1 MCVMPGPRSV
11 PHEGSVSIMASVS
24 PISQVDDLTEGK
36 GAEYVDASAVTLET
50 YWKILGE
57 IEAGNYDEDQVKQEK
72 YAAALKTVLS
82 KQSNRQLSGAY
93 TGALSTPD
101 GLNAWDVYADKLAKV
116 TSKELGNVL
125 SGCIDHS
132 ISYLRGPKDTIAPL
146 LDEKGIPYE
155 VIDWEQRGRDL
166 HKAQDAKDFE
176 KAEEKRLKAEAKK
189 EAEEAKEAAEEG
201 ESDEDAEESGE
212 DEAAD
217 EAAEEG
223 GDEASGDAE
232 G

>member
-1 MCVMPGPRSV
+1 VYSPAGFVMHRPGEAWAVFSADV
-11 PHEGSVSIMASVS
+11 
-24 PISQVDDLTEGK
+24 QN
-36 GAEYVDASAVTLET
+36 DAAAFTLET
-50 YWKILGE
+50 YWQILGE

-93 TGALSTPD
+93 TGALATSD
-101 GLNAWDVYADKLAKV
+101 GLGAWDAYADKLSKV
-116 TSKELGNVL
+116 TSQELGDVL

-132 ISYLRGPKDTIAPL
+132 ISYLRGPKDTITPL
-146 LDEKGIPYE
+146 LEEREIPFE

-166 HKAQDAKDFE
+166 HKAQDLKGFE

-189 EAEEAKEAAEEG
+189 EAAEAEKAAEEG
-201 ESDEDAEESGE
+201 EGDEE
-212 DEAAD
+212 AD
-217 EAAEEG
+217 EASDAGEEASSEDDASDDSG
-223 GDEASGDAE
+223 EEASGDEE